1 MHQNALGQPDCMF
14 LISTT
19 SPEKNDEMS
28 FIILIQIQ
36 EKQKLVTIFFLAWHD
51 QKKGVVTP
59 KLAMF
64 QEAMDRINIFLYGD
78 ANSGKQSF

>member
-36 EKQKLVTIFFLAWHD
+36 EKQKLVTIFFFGLA
-51 QKKGVVTP
+51 
-59 KLAMF
+59 
-64 QEAMDRINIFLYGD
+64 
-78 ANSGKQSF
+78 

>member
-1 MHQNALGQPDCMF
+1 MDAYDFALFLHRFHISEKFVSWYMHQNALGQPDCMF

-36 EKQKLVTIFFLAWHD
+36 EKIIIMIK
-51 QKKGVVTP
+51 VVIEIL
-59 KLAMF
+59 K
-64 QEAMDRINIFLYGD
+64 D
-78 ANSGKQSF
+78 S

>member
-19 SPEKNDEMS
+19 SPEKNYEMS

-36 EKQKLVTIFFLAWHD
+36 EKIIIMIK
-51 QKKGVVTP
+51 VVIEIL
-59 KLAMF
+59 K
-64 QEAMDRINIFLYGD
+64 D
-78 ANSGKQSF
+78 S